1 MKRVFHKLLAGALA
15 LCALTPGGVLAKP
28 VTDCPLRDA
37 PFSAESPLVDILL
50 NPQAKAILEKASGRS
65 FDKGPAA
72 FVGTKPPTFAAILAL
87 RSAAM
92 FTGLKPEALPE
103 IDAALR
109 KLPVTAAD
117 KIARC
122 ARYDNDL
129 PKFAPATGKPRLL
142 LFEKITGF
150 RDSPSVDAAHA
161 AFTEMAKRNGW
172 SVVTTDKG
180 GVMNARTLKQFD
192 VVVWNNISGDVLTL
206 SQRKAFQKYIEGG
219 GGFFA
224 IHGSA
229 GDPAYFWD
237 WYADRLIGAR
247 FLGHPMAPQFQE
259 ARIITDKAHPIAA
272 GLPTEWKMTD
282 EWYSF
287 KTNPRSVGAKVILS
301 LDESSYSP
309 VGLRGVD
316 LNMGDHPLAWTNC
329 VGKGR
334 MFYSAIGHLPETYSQ
349 PQHVTLLEKAMRWVA
364 LDRKACGGRR

>member
-1 MKRVFHKLLAGALA
+1 MSQFGFKLVASALA
-15 LCALTPGGVLAKP
+15 LCAISGGVASAKP

-37 PFSAESPLVDILL
+37 PFSMESPLVDILL
-50 NPQAKAILEKASGRS
+50 NAEAKAIVEQRTGRS

-72 FVGTKPPTFAAILAL
+72 FVGTKPPTFAAILTL

-109 KLPVTAAD
+109 KLPVTEAD

-122 ARYDNDL
+122 DRYDNDV
-129 PKFAPATGKPRLL
+129 PKFAPATGKPRML

-161 AFTEMAKRNGW
+161 AFIEMGKRNGW
-172 SVVTTDKG
+172 SIATTDKG
-180 GVMNARTLKQFD
+180 GAINPKTLKQFD
-192 VVVWNNISGDVLTL
+192 AVIWNNISGDVLTL
-206 SQRKAFQKYIEGG
+206 SQRKAFKTYLERG

-229 GDPAYFWD
+229 GDPAFFWD
-237 WYADRLIGAR
+237 WYTDTLIGAR
-247 FLGHPMAPQFQE
+247 FLAHPMKPQFQE
-259 ARIITDKAHPIAA
+259 ARIAVDKAHPLAA
-272 GLPTEWKMTD
+272 GLPPEWKMSD

-287 KTNPRSVGAKVILS
+287 KTNPRSVGAKVLLT
-301 LDESSYSP
+301 LDEASYVP
-309 VGLRGVD
+309 IGPQGID
-316 LNMGDHPLAWTNC
+316 LKMGDHPLAWTNC

-349 PQHVTLLEKAMRWVA
+349 PQHVTLLENAMRWVA
-364 LDRKACGGRR
+364 LDRKACTGRP